1 MKKTKAGQKIFFPA
15 MLFWALYLAGSATA
29 QAEIYLGARYGA
41 GLTMLYFTPHQNE
54 KMAATPINAAVAF
67 RYCNS
72 DEVDYGRYMNLM
84 IEFGYGER
92 GYSMNTHPIAS
103 SDTTAGEK
111 TTRRSQALELPL
123 VMQAKIPLY
132 KNFNLL
138 ITGVAYGAY
147 YLKNTQTYEVGGS
160 RVRETFS
167 YDHFNGFEYGVGGG
181 LGFSLS
187 AGKTDFAIDA
197 RYMASMS
204 YLYTPVISQAR
215 FLYESMPMQI
225 IISFSVMRKIF

>member
-1 MKKTKAGQKIFFPA
+1 LKSKFFI
-15 MLFWALYLAGSATA
+15 LFFALYLAGSAA
-29 QAEIYLGARYGA
+29 AHAEIYLGARYGT
-41 GLTMLYFTPHQNE
+41 GLTMLYFMPHQNE
-54 KMAATPINAAVAF
+54 KMAVTPINAAVAF

-72 DEVDYGRYMNLM
+72 KALDYERYMNLM

-111 TTRRSQALELPL
+111 TTRKSQVLELPL

-132 KNFNLL
+132 RDFNLL
-138 ITGVAYGAY
+138 ITGVAYVAY
-147 YLKNTQTYEVGGS
+147 YLKNTQRYEADGRQVK
-160 RVRETFS
+160 ETFS

-187 AGKTDFAIDA
+187 IGKTDFALDA